1 MRAPW
6 RSGVLVAVV
15 LTLALAIGANT
26 AFYSIVRGVL
36 LRPLPF
42 TAPDRVVLLS
52 EFDRISGT
60 TREAFSVPDYYD
72 LRARTHVFAGLA
84 GFASRPYSLAG
95 DGSEPV
101 VLHSVH
107 RWIDGSSVRSRHIP
121 LRSASVPCGLR
132 SAAIRSSGSAR

>member
-42 TAPDRVVLLS
+42 AAPGSRSRSRTTTTSARAPTASPRS
-52 EFDRISGT
+52 PASPAGPT
-60 TREAFSVPDYYD
+60 P
-72 LRARTHVFAGLA
+72 LRATG
-84 GFASRPYSLAG
+84 ASRS
-95 DGSEPV
+95 
-101 VLHSVH
+101 
-107 RWIDGSSVRSRHIP
+107 RSW
-121 LRSASVPCGLR
+121 
-132 SAAIRSSGSAR
+132 

>member
-60 TREAFSVPDYYD
+60 TREAFSVP
-72 LRARTHVFAGLA
+72 
-84 GFASRPYSLAG
+84 
-95 DGSEPV
+95 E
-101 VLHSVH
+101 
-107 RWIDGSSVRSRHIP
+107 
-121 LRSASVPCGLR
+121 
-132 SAAIRSSGSAR
+132 